1 MLGKKEMEDFDKSG
15 ELNSIIGRGSAIEG
29 NLKVQSSMR
38 VDGRI
43 KGQIQVTDS
52 LVVGK
57 DGDIDGEIRA
67 KNIIVGGRVKG
78 KIFASGKVVLEAKSS
93 FYGELKTSKL
103 VIDEGAI
110 FEGVCSMTDDGKL
123 LALPEGT
130 TVSERPRPSERLGR
144 PEVQIN
150 R

>member
-1 MLGKKEMEDFDKSG
+1 MLGKKEMEDFDKSA
-15 ELNSIIGRGSAIEG
+15 ELNSILGRGSAIEG

-57 DGDIDGEIRA
+57 DGEIDGEIRA
-67 KNIIVGGRVKG
+67 KNIIVGGRIKG

-93 FYGELKTSKL
+93 FQGELKTSKL
-103 VIDEGAI
+103 VIDDGAL
-110 FEGVCSMTDDGKL
+110 FDGTCTMSESAKI
-123 LALPEGT
+123 LALPDSGDSRQQNAGLRKEIGAG
-130 TVSERPRPSERLGR
+130 V
-144 PEVQIN
+144 
-150 R
+150 

>member
-1 MLGKKEMEDFDKSG
+1 MLGKKEMEDFEKSG
-15 ELNSIIGRGSAIEG
+15 ELNSIIGRGSVIEG

-43 KGQIQVTDS
+43 KGQVQVTDS

-57 DGDIDGEIRA
+57 DGEIDGEIRA

-93 FYGELKTSKL
+93 FQGELKTSKL
-103 VIDEGAI
+103 VIDDGAV
-110 FEGVCSMTDDGKL
+110 FDGTCSMSDGAKI
-123 LALPEGT
+123 LALPESGENRQA
-130 TVSERPRPSERLGR
+130 VSDRPLRKEIGAGA
-144 PEVQIN
+144 
-150 R
+150 

>member
-1 MLGKKEMEDFDKSG
+1 MLGKKEMEDFDKSA
-15 ELNSIIGRGSAIEG
+15 ELNSILGRGSAIEG

-57 DGDIDGEIRA
+57 DGEIDGEIRA
-67 KNIIVGGRVKG
+67 KNIIVGGRIKG

-93 FYGELKTSKL
+93 FQGELKTSKL
-103 VIDEGAI
+103 VIDDGAL
-110 FEGVCSMTDDGKL
+110 FDGTCTMSDSAKI
-123 LALPEGT
+123 LALPDSGDSRQQNTALRKEIGAG
-130 TVSERPRPSERLGR
+130 V
-144 PEVQIN
+144 
-150 R
+150 